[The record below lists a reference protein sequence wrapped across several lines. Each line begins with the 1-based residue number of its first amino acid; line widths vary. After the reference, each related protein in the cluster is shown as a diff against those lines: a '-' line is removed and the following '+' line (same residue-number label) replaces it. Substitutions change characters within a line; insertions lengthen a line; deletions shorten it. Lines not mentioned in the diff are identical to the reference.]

1 MTSKLLRIT
10 VLLALLAA
18 LLRLPLGAAAQSGTT
33 FFVTEVDATAFPT
46 VQFTLRAIDLN
57 NQAVSG
63 LSSANLAVFENG
75 QSVSEVEVTTH
86 TDGPVHWVFVI
97 DQGRAANYTQ
107 FGLDRIRNAITT
119 IVSGGYF
126 KDGVDTVQV
135 LARTNVNSDQT
146 TEVLPVTQV
155 ATDLT
160 TWAANYNFAQSRNF
174 TKALLGVE
182 DALTEL
188 NQQVPVPGTQAA
200 AIILFTRY
208 IEDPARQVAVTTAQ
222 NTAALA
228 KANYTP
234 VHVVQTDLNQA
245 NKDALQVLASASLG
259 QFQPIDRNNFA
270 TVMANL
276 YKVVD
281 SQRTYYTVTYKSVLG
296 ESGARQITINSAE
309 RPAAGVVGTY
319 EISLQPP
326 AVAITGPAA
335 GSVLPREAQFGADGV
350 SMVFDADRVPVSAE
364 AAFPDGVQR
373 ALTSA
378 QLSVNGAVEDTAQ
391 IAPGQTRFEF
401 TWDISD
407 IVQQGRTSI
416 ELEVTVTDEFGLA
429 GAAQSSV
436 SVDVILPATPTPTP
450 TPSVLSNSVVVGG
463 GIAVVCVI
471 GLGLLVIVGV
481 VFFVLRP
488 RTRPAAPA
496 PAAAV
501 SRGEVQN
508 TIIAGAAVLD
518 RTLATLTVLEGPKGL
533 IGESIKVLKATTVI
547 GRNPKATDI
556 TFYADEES
564 SVSRIHATLQQDLGG
579 AFKLT
584 DNGSSSG
591 TRLNGR
597 QIKANDP
604 VTLSDGDEIVLGDL
618 GRRGVKLRFGT
629 ASPEAARYSGPADDR
644 THIISRPDDTGG
656 DGQAD
661 NWEKFSE

>member
-1 MTSKLLRIT
+1 
-10 VLLALLAA
+10 
-18 LLRLPLGAAAQSGTT
+18 
-33 FFVTEVDATAFPT
+33 
-46 VQFTLRAIDLN
+46 
-57 NQAVSG
+57 
-63 LSSANLAVFENG
+63 
-75 QSVSEVEVTTH
+75 
-86 TDGPVHWVFVI
+86 
-97 DQGRAANYTQ
+97 
-107 FGLDRIRNAITT
+107 
-119 IVSGGYF
+119 
-126 KDGVDTVQV
+126 
-135 LARTNVNSDQT
+135 
-146 TEVLPVTQV
+146 
-155 ATDLT
+155 
-160 TWAANYNFAQSRNF
+160 
-174 TKALLGVE
+174 
-182 DALTEL
+182 
-188 NQQVPVPGTQAA
+188 
-200 AIILFTRY
+200 
-208 IEDPARQVAVTTAQ
+208 
-222 NTAALA
+222 
-228 KANYTP
+228 
-234 VHVVQTDLNQA
+234 
-245 NKDALQVLASASLG
+245 
-259 QFQPIDRNNFA
+259 
-270 TVMANL
+270 
-276 YKVVD
+276 
-281 SQRTYYTVTYKSVLG
+281 
-296 ESGARQITINSAE
+296 
-309 RPAAGVVGTY
+309 
-319 EISLQPP
+319 
-326 AVAITGPAA
+326 
-335 GSVLPREAQFGADGV
+335 
-350 SMVFDADRVPVSAE
+350 
-364 AAFPDGVQR
+364 
-373 ALTSA
+373 
-378 QLSVNGAVEDTAQ
+378 
-391 IAPGQTRFEF
+391 
-401 TWDISD
+401 
-407 IVQQGRTSI
+407 
-416 ELEVTVTDEFGLA
+416 
-429 GAAQSSV
+429 
-436 SVDVILPATPTPTP
+436 
-450 TPSVLSNSVVVGG
+450 VLSNSVVVGG